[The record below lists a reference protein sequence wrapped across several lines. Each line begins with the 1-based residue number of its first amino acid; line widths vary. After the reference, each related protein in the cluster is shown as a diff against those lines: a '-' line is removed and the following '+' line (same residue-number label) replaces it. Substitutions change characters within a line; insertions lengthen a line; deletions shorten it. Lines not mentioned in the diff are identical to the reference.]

1 MRSHEMVVTLP
12 SKSMKL
18 LVITQKVD
26 NSDDI
31 MGFFHN
37 WLSKLASLVD
47 EIHVLALERGAV
59 DLPDN
64 VHVYSLGKEHGDPK
78 WRWGLRFY
86 RHLIRLLPGTDGVFC
101 HMSPEYVLAVHP
113 VNVFFRKRV
122 ILWYAHVRVS
132 GTAAWA
138 GKKVYRVFSPS
149 RDSFGTGTKN
159 LVESGHGI
167 DTETFRPSDS
177 KPGSERFELLS
188 VSRISKVK
196 EFNVLVDA
204 VAVLVNEL
212 GFHRFR
218 VTVVGAPAR
227 PEDDEYLESLKKS
240 SRQAGVDEYI
250 RWVGS
255 IPHRDVVPYIQRSH
269 ALVRMLGDGG
279 FGKHEL
285 EALSCGVPA
294 LVCTPVYRDVYG
306 EFAASLCWQEKDASD
321 LADKIRATASWS
333 ENDRE
338 RFSSLARSYVESH
351 HNLNNLVRKIVD
363 EFQSGALS

>member
-1 MRSHEMVVTLP
+1 MPKLGPFEIDR
-12 SKSMKL
+12 KSEPFDVYNDVGSPHPFAAKPL
-18 LVITQKVD
+18 I
-26 NSDDI
+26 
-31 MGFFHN
+31 
-37 WLSKLASLVD
+37 LA
-47 EIHVLALERGAV
+47 ALNCGINDGSSFCGA
-59 DLPDN
+59 
-64 VHVYSLGKEHGDPK
+64 H
-78 WRWGLRFY
+78 
-86 RHLIRLLPGTDGVFC
+86 
-101 HMSPEYVLAVHP
+101 
-113 VNVFFRKRV
+113 
-122 ILWYAHVRVS
+122 
-132 GTAAWA
+132 
-138 GKKVYRVFSPS
+138 
-149 RDSFGTGTKN
+149 
-159 LVESGHGI
+159 
-167 DTETFRPSDS
+167 
-177 KPGSERFELLS
+177 
-188 VSRISKVK
+188 
-196 EFNVLVDA
+196 LVDA

-255 IPHRDVVPYIQRSH
+255 IPHRDVVPYLQRSH

-321 LADKIRATASWS
+321 RADKIRATASWS